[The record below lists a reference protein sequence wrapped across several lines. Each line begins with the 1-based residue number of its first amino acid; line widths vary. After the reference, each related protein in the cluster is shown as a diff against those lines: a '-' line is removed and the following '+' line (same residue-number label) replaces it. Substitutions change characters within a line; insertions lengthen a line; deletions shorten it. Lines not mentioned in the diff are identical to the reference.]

1 MSTEA
6 DASKH
11 QIRERMWDLLERE
24 RAVEPGV
31 HGYRPAFGGAEAA
44 ADRLASLPV
53 WLEWHLDEIFQK

>member
-1 MSTEA
+1 VSTEA

-31 HGYRPAFGGAEAA
+31 HGYIPAFGGAEAA